1 MEAKEIIALGSL
13 AVALVA
19 LIANLIRGGK
29 GDSKAA
35 ADALAAQSAANAQT
49 KTMLNSIKDGVDD
62 IRVELRT
69 MRSRQD
75 SMNERLASVESSVK
89 SAHHRLDKLEAKI

>member
-1 MEAKEIIALGSL
+1 MMKRKLCLILLAAIACLPLRAEVIS
-13 AVALVA
+13 
-19 LIANLIRGGK
+19 
-29 GDSKAA
+29 A